1 MAQSIRR
8 LAGRMFQVLGL
19 LGIVVGAYD
28 ISRQAV
34 DQPGAEGTDRVPT
47 LLLVGAL
54 LFLLG
59 TLLERRAPG

>member
-1 MAQSIRR
+1 M
-8 LAGRMFQVLGL
+8 AGRLCQVLGL
-19 LGIVVGAYD
+19 FALIVGAYG
-28 ISRQAV
+28 ISARGVAE
-34 DQPGAEGTDRVPT
+34 PGASDSERVPT